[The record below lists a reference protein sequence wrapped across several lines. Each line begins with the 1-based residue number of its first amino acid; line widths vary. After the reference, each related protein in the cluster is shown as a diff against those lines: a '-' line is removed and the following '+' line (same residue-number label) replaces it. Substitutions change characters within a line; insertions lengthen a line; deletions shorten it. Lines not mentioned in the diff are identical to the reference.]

1 MSNKRIV
8 LSIFTKDRPGIV
20 GEVSDIVLAHKGNWL
35 ESSLSRLCGL
45 FTGIVHVEVS
55 TDRHNSLIKALHGLS
70 KQGIEVVIHNNYE
83 SSNDSHE
90 INGLQIIVEAND
102 RPGIV
107 KELSDALA
115 KENINID
122 NLDTEVE
129 SASMAGY
136 SIFRAH
142 LFLAMPDDISEE
154 DLEQILEE
162 VSDDVMVSIAD

>member
-1 MSNKRIV
+1 MSNTRIV
-8 LSIFTKDRPGIV
+8 LTLFTKDRPGIV
-20 GEVSDIVLAHKGNWL
+20 GEVSDLVLAHKGNWL

-70 KQGIEVVIHNNYE
+70 QQGIDVVVHNNHE
-83 SSNDSHE
+83 SSEDSHE
-90 INGLQIIVEAND
+90 INGLEIVVEAND

-107 KELSDALA
+107 KELADALA

-136 SIFRAH
+136 GLFRAH
-142 LFLAMPDDISEE
+142 LFLAMPDDISEA
-154 DLEQILEE
+154 DLEQILEQ

>member
-1 MSNKRIV
+1 MSTQRIV
-8 LSIFTKDRPGIV
+8 LTLFTKDRPGIV
-20 GEVSDIVLAHKGNWL
+20 GEISDVVLAHKGNWL

-45 FTGIVHVEVS
+45 FTGIVHVEVPVE
-55 TDRHNSLIKALHGLS
+55 RHNSLVKALHGLS
-70 KQGIEVVIHNNYE
+70 KAGIEVTIHNNYE
-83 SSNDSHE
+83 SSDDAHE
-90 INGLQIIVEAND
+90 INGIQIIVEAND

-107 KELSDALA
+107 QEIADALA

-136 SIFRAH
+136 GLFRAH
-142 LFLAMPDDISEE
+142 LFLAMPDDISEA
-154 DLEQILEE
+154 DLEEILEG